1 MIVEIGHFA
10 LILTL
15 ILAIVQ
21 MVVPFWGAQ
30 RGDVALMQV
39 AMPASIA
46 SRTS

>member
-10 LILTL
+10 LVLTL
-15 ILAIVQ
+15 ALALLQ

-30 RGDVALMQV
+30 RGDVGMMQV

-46 SRTS
+46 